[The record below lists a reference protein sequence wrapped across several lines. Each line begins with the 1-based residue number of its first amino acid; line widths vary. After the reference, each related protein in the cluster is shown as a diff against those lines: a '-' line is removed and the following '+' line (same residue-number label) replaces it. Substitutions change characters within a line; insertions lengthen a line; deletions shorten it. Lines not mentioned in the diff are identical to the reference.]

1 MDSGSASR
9 RRQDSFPLLVSLFD
23 DDELGASGSG
33 GCTVL
38 DAPVIHHLVARSA
51 LSHDAS
57 FRNALYR
64 RDAGQLGAV
73 DGVLITRA

>member
-1 MDSGSASR
+1 MYSGSDSR
-9 RRQDSFPLLVSLFD
+9 RRQDSFPLRVELFG
-23 DDELGASGSG
+23 DDELGPSDSSR
-33 GCTVL
+33 CTVL

-64 RDAGQLGAV
+64 RDAGQLSAI
-73 DGVLITRA
+73 DGVLIARA